1 MKQKVILIL
10 IDGMGAEGF
19 EACSHPFAKKMPEL
33 GWYNPRSQVV
43 LPSQTLPCHMSLF
56 HSVEPERHGITSNTY
71 TPMARPLPGL
81 FEQLKQAKK
90 ASAMFYGWE
99 QLRDVA
105 RPASL
110 SYAEFMHH
118 ALYPDTDQRLT
129 ARALET
135 IREHQPDFV
144 FLYLA
149 STDDRG
155 HKFGWMT
162 EQYRQCVSDAIGSVQ
177 KVIEA
182 FGEEYTVMVT
192 ADHGGHDRSHGTDD
206 PRDLYVPVFL
216 FGEDFTPGTRFEST
230 ILDLAPT
237 IADIMGVEPCQE
249 WEGKSILRK

>member
-1 MKQKVILIL
+1 MHQKVILIL
-10 IDGMGAEGF
+10 IDGMSVEGF
-19 EACSHPFAKKMPEL
+19 EACGHPFAKEL
-33 GWYNPRSQVV
+33 PQMGWYNPASRVV

-56 HSVEPERHGITSNTY
+56 HSVEPERHGITTNTY

-90 ASAMFYGWE
+90 TSAMYYGWE

-110 SYAEFMHH
+110 SFAEFLHH

-129 ARALET
+129 ESAIAR
-135 IREHQPDFV
+135 IRESKPDFV

-162 EQYRQCVSDAIGSVQ
+162 PQYHQCVYDAIGSVQ
-177 KVIEA
+177 QVTEA
-182 FGEEYTVMVT
+182 FLDEYTILVT
-192 ADHGGHDRSHGTDD
+192 ADHGGHGRSHGTDD
-206 PRDLYVPVFL
+206 PRDLFVPLFL
-216 FGEDFTPGTRFEST
+216 LGRDFAPGTRFEST
-230 ILDLAPT
+230 ILDIAPT
-237 IADIMGVEPCQE
+237 IADIMNVEAAEE
-249 WEGKSILRK
+249 WEGTSILRK

>member
-10 IDGMGAEGF
+10 IDGMGSEGF
-19 EACSHPFAKKMPEL
+19 QACTHPFAKKMTEL
-33 GWYNPRSQVV
+33 GWYNPKSAVV

-56 HSVEPERHGITSNTY
+56 HSVTPERHGITCNTY

-81 FEQLKQAKK
+81 FEVLKRAKK
-90 ASAMFYGWE
+90 VSAMFYGWE
-99 QLRDVA
+99 ELRDVA

-110 SYAEFMHH
+110 SYAEFIHH
-118 ALYPDTDQRLT
+118 ALYPDSDQLLT
-129 ARALET
+129 ARAMER
-135 IREHQPDFV
+135 IRESKPDFV

-149 STDDRG
+149 STDARG

-162 EQYRQCVSDAIGSVQ
+162 PEYTKCVYDAIGSAEE
-177 KVIEA
+177 VIRE

-216 FGEDFTPGTRFEST
+216 FGEDFAPGTRFQSS

-237 IADIMGVEPCQE
+237 IADIMGVEPDEE
-249 WEGKSILRK
+249 WEGSSLLKE